1 MLSLVLCYNILS
13 ISVSIIHERNGGIM
27 LKKKKNEN
35 SLDELEKLNK
45 KLLNINKKNTVT
57 INKMTERLLD
67 QKEQKKL
74 RRTIAKITGKKP

>member
-1 MLSLVLCYNILS
+1 MLG
-13 ISVSIIHERNGGIM
+13 NGGIM

-57 INKMTERLLD
+57 INKMTERLAD

-74 RRTIAKITGKKP
+74 RKTIAKLAGKKP

>member
-1 MLSLVLCYNILS
+1 
-13 ISVSIIHERNGGIM
+13 M

-35 SLDELEKLNK
+35 SSDELEKLNK

>member
-1 MLSLVLCYNILS
+1 
-13 ISVSIIHERNGGIM
+13 M

>member
-1 MLSLVLCYNILS
+1 
-13 ISVSIIHERNGGIM
+13 M

-45 KLLNINKKNTVT
+45 KLLNINNKNTVT

>member
-1 MLSLVLCYNILS
+1 
-13 ISVSIIHERNGGIM
+13 M
-27 LKKKKNEN
+27 LKKKKN

-74 RRTIAKITGKKP
+74 RKTITKITGKKP

>member
-1 MLSLVLCYNILS
+1 
-13 ISVSIIHERNGGIM
+13 M

-57 INKMTERLLD
+57 INKMTERLSD
-67 QKEQKKL
+67 QNEQKKL
-74 RRTIAKITGKKP
+74 RKTIAKLTGKKP

>member
-1 MLSLVLCYNILS
+1 
-13 ISVSIIHERNGGIM
+13 M

-74 RRTIAKITGKKP
+74 RKTIAKITGKNP

>member
-1 MLSLVLCYNILS
+1 
-13 ISVSIIHERNGGIM
+13 M

-57 INKMTERLLD
+57 VNKMTERLLD

-74 RRTIAKITGKKP
+74 KRTIAKITGKKP

>member
-1 MLSLVLCYNILS
+1 
-13 ISVSIIHERNGGIM
+13 M

-45 KLLNINKKNTVT
+45 KLLNINNKNTVT
-57 INKMTERLLD
+57 INKMTERLSD

>member
-1 MLSLVLCYNILS
+1 
-13 ISVSIIHERNGGIM
+13 M

-74 RRTIAKITGKKP
+74 RKTIAKITGKKP

>member
-1 MLSLVLCYNILS
+1 
-13 ISVSIIHERNGGIM
+13 M

-67 QKEQKKL
+67 QKEHKKL
-74 RRTIAKITGKKP
+74 RKTIAKITGKKP

>member
-57 INKMTERLLD
+57 INKMTERLSD

>member
-35 SLDELEKLNK
+35 SSDELEKLNK

-57 INKMTERLLD
+57 INKMTERLSD

>member
-1 MLSLVLCYNILS
+1 
-13 ISVSIIHERNGGIM
+13 M

-57 INKMTERLLD
+57 VNKMTERLSD

>member
-1 MLSLVLCYNILS
+1 
-13 ISVSIIHERNGGIM
+13 M

-35 SLDELEKLNK
+35 SLYELEKLNK

-57 INKMTERLLD
+57 INKMTERLSD

-74 RRTIAKITGKKP
+74 RKTIAKITGKKP

>member
-1 MLSLVLCYNILS
+1 
-13 ISVSIIHERNGGIM
+13 M

-57 INKMTERLLD
+57 INKMTERLSD

>member
-1 MLSLVLCYNILS
+1 MLG
-13 ISVSIIHERNGGIM
+13 NGGIM
-27 LKKKKNEN
+27 LKKKKN

-74 RRTIAKITGKKP
+74 RKTITKITGKKP

>member
-1 MLSLVLCYNILS
+1 
-13 ISVSIIHERNGGIM
+13 M

-57 INKMTERLLD
+57 INKMTERLSD

-74 RRTIAKITGKKP
+74 RKTIAKITGKKS

>member
-1 MLSLVLCYNILS
+1 
-13 ISVSIIHERNGGIM
+13 M

-57 INKMTERLLD
+57 INKMTERLSD

-74 RRTIAKITGKKP
+74 RKTVAKITGKKP

>member
-35 SLDELEKLNK
+35 SSDELEKLNK

>member
-1 MLSLVLCYNILS
+1 
-13 ISVSIIHERNGGIM
+13 M

-57 INKMTERLLD
+57 INKMTERLSD

-74 RRTIAKITGKKP
+74 RKTIAKITGKNPWKAKKKQPSSYF